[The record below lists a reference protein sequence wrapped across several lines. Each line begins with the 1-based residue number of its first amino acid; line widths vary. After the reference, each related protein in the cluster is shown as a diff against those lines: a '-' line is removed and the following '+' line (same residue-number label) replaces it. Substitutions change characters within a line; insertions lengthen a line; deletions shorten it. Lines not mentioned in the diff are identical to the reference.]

1 MATKMK
7 AKGGEKK
14 NANRNQPKPE
24 RLRRILAN
32 MPAAMLSAV
41 QVRKN
46 NISITLLV
54 FAFERLPFHVVFSWV
69 EVTDI
74 ATG

>member
-1 MATKMK
+1 MN

-14 NANRNQPKPE
+14 SANRNQPKPE

-46 NISITLLV
+46 NIWITLLCL
-54 FAFERLPFHVVFSWV
+54 RLLKAAQPFQ
-69 EVTDI
+69 T
-74 ATG
+74 